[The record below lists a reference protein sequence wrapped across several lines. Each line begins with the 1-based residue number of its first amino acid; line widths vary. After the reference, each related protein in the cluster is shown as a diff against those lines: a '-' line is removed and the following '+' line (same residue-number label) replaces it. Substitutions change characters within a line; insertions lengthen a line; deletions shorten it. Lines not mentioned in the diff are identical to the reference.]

1 MLPGE
6 SNGRAYFCAL
16 DSLPTMWVNLYGH
29 LLVRELQQDA
39 PGFFDVLG
47 YSAEYGGEQLTIWN
61 RGAGGKQNQIYFPLE
76 GIAMALEKK
85 SDRPAITPAQLQQI
99 QEMADSIRYGSLT
112 LVFQDG
118 YLIQIERNEK
128 IRIPKTS

>member
-1 MLPGE
+1 
-6 SNGRAYFCAL
+6 
-16 DSLPTMWVNLYGH
+16 
-29 LLVRELQQDA
+29 
-39 PGFFDVLG
+39 
-47 YSAEYGGEQLTIWN
+47 
-61 RGAGGKQNQIYFPLE
+61 
-76 GIAMALEKK
+76 MALEKK